1 MPPAT
6 RCQKCRHDRGPLNM
20 IRIVV
25 DGVQHSAPEAW
36 LMGRSQAH
44 ERDGAKPAAAY
55 LAAVRDWAEQCTLA
69 PTED

>member
-1 MPPAT
+1 
-6 RCQKCRHDRGPLNM
+6 
-20 IRIVV
+20 
-25 DGVQHSAPEAW
+25 
-36 LMGRSQAH
+36 MGRSQAH